1 MEFETKFCPIC
12 RVLLG
17 KPVEL
22 TSDGYRVR
30 CPRCGEFTIV
40 RTAASTLLSESTTGE
55 DGHARLGPWGSRQRA
70 NAAGYVRENQGIAIS
85 TKDIESLVSLR
96 TPSFLERADKL
107 LLALERFTTYA
118 GEELAGPPSSFLGY
132 AWCLNEAELFEVVGF
147 LASQG
152 RVRESDEISGL
163 LRVTIAPAGWA
174 HLEKLRERNPS
185 SSQAFVAMSF
195 DASLIDLWRQGLQPG
210 IGAAGYDPFRI
221 DKKEYAG
228 KIDDEIIAEIR
239 RSKFLV
245 ADLTGQRQSVYFE
258 AGFALGLGLT
268 IVLTCR
274 EDEITEKKLHFD
286 IRQYNCIPWTDPK
299 ELVLPLENRIR
310 ALFGQGPKS
319 ADA

>member
-1 MEFETKFCPIC
+1 MNFETKICPVC
-12 RVLLG
+12 HGLLG
-17 KPVEL
+17 QPAEL
-22 TSDGYRVR
+22 SGDWWQVH
-30 CPRCGEFTIV
+30 CLRCGDFSVTG
-40 RTAASTLLSESTTGE
+40 TAATILLSEAMTS
-55 DGHARLGPWGSRQRA
+55 DAGHARLGPWGSRRRA
-70 NAAGYVRENQGIAIS
+70 NATGYVRENQGISIS
-85 TKDIESLVSLR
+85 TDDIEPLVGLR
-96 TPSFLERADKL
+96 APNFLERADKL

-118 GEELAGPPSSFLGY
+118 GEELAGTPSSFLGY

-163 LRVTIAPAGWA
+163 LRVTVAPAGWA
-174 HLEKLRERNPS
+174 HLERLRERNPS

-195 DASLIDLWRQGLQPG
+195 DPSLAELWRQGLWPG
-210 IGAAGYDPFRI
+210 VRAAGYNPFRI

-258 AGFALGLGLT
+258 AGFALGLGLA
-268 IVLTCR
+268 VVWTCR
-274 EDEITEKKLHFD
+274 QDEVENLHFD
-286 IRQYNCIPWTDPK
+286 IRQYNCIVWGTPQD
-299 ELVLPLENRIR
+299 LVEPLANRVR